1 MAFPKQF
8 LRPSAEV
15 AETVRRNRR
24 MIRQVAYL
32 CAESQRE
39 LDASYALLRKVEPSM
54 ADGRPNRSTQST
66 EIQPK
71 KTADAADV
79 RLTECP

>member
-1 MAFPKQF
+1 MAFAHQF
-8 LRPSAEV
+8 LKPSAEI

-39 LDASYALLRKVEPSM
+39 LDDSYAPLRQV
-54 ADGRPNRSTQST
+54 GRSIAAGRQNRSAQST
-66 EIQPK
+66 ENQPK
-71 KTADAADV
+71 KQQTL
-79 RLTECP
+79 LT

>member
-1 MAFPKQF
+1 MAFPQQF
-8 LRPSAEV
+8 LRCSAEI

-39 LDASYALLRKVEPSM
+39 LDDSYALLRQVERSM
-54 ADGRPNRSTQST
+54 REGGQNRSGEST
-66 EIQPK
+66 EIQPEK
-71 KTADAADV
+71 QQTP
-79 RLTECP
+79 LT

>member
-1 MAFPKQF
+1 MAFPQQF
-8 LRPSAEV
+8 LRCSAEI

-39 LDASYALLRKVEPSM
+39 LDDSYALLRQVERSM
-54 ADGRPNRSTQST
+54 REGGKTGPGNQPRSN
-66 EIQPK
+66 PK
-71 KTADAADV
+71 NS
-79 RLTECP
+79 RRC

>member
-1 MAFPKQF
+1 MAFPHQF
-8 LRPSAEV
+8 LKPSAEV

-39 LDASYALLRKVEPSM
+39 LDDSYALLRQVERSM
-54 ADGRPNRSTQST
+54 GDGRQNRPKESTGFQSEDNRRSMT
-66 EIQPK
+66 
-71 KTADAADV
+71 
-79 RLTECP
+79 